1 MIKRKEISMS
11 ITDVEDV
18 VDKFMIVAMDN
29 INSQKD
35 LTVYEELGGM
45 VTVEVP
51 ANMIIALEQ
60 LLPAYK
66 KNINTLKNQV
76 EEKTEELISVMEL
89 VDGFIKEY
97 NDSDDAI
104 EVADTAVRF
113 YDDMEEF
120 LVNNKARKE
129 LEGL

>member
-1 MIKRKEISMS
+1 MMKRKEISMS
-11 ITDVEDV
+11 VADVEEI
-18 VDKFMIVAMDN
+18 VDKFMTVAVDN
-29 INSQKD
+29 VNSQKD

-45 VTVEVP
+45 VTIEVP

-60 LLPAYK
+60 LLPVYK
-66 KNINTLKNQV
+66 KNIKTLKKQV
-76 EEKTEELISVMEL
+76 EEKSDELVSVMEL

-97 NDSDDAI
+97 NNSDDAI

-120 LVNNKARKE
+120 LVNNKARKD
-129 LEGL
+129 LENM